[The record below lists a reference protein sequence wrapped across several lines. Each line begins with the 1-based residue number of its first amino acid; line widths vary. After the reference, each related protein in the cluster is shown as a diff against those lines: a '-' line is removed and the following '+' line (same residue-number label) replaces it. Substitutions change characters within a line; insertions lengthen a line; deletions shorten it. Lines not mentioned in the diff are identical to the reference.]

1 MLVTFPLLSIQDIC
15 SQLKSIFGCTYLKE
29 ENLQNPKPEVLK
41 PIYIKLL
48 TAIDPSVEPEHFK
61 LSEEDRLASR
71 YPECIEPLV
80 CTYRLY
86 QKLSDLSRSIVL
98 RDAKVSLKD
107 LTFPEQK
114 KTRLIISSLLNALKF
129 LYEFKNNELAK
140 HEIYSKEKNS
150 NFELEELEITF
161 KSLQLEVAH
170 LKDLIEERKTEFDV
184 KEKEVIEVE
193 NEKNKSIEDKDKLLS
208 VVKEL
213 EGKVE
218 RLEGEHS
225 EIELKRMKVK
235 ESVDRSRELVVS
247 DSEVVFN
254 EKGEKERRLAEL
266 RSKANA
272 EKIEEKNVSSHHKYL
287 NQCIQHAKRSINL
300 LSDPERLLLELSNNE
315 SLRNSYREEEI
326 KVIERTKNHQKTL
339 ATNHHEFDQQ
349 FKTIQVENDLLESKV
364 QSIKVAVIN
373 SQNRLDSLKNEIL
386 EQESA
391 NKALEGKKKEHEIAI
406 EELKS
411 NFEALKEMKELE
423 ISTIENLRLN
433 YAKLYEDEIKKC
445 IDRQRALISHRRM
458 RKFD

>member
-41 PIYIKLL
+41 PIYIRLI
-48 TAIDPSVEPEHFK
+48 TAIDPCIDADYFK
-61 LSEEDRLASR
+61 LSEEDRQSSR

-80 CTYRLY
+80 STYRLY
-86 QKLSDLSRSIVL
+86 QKLSDLSKSIIL
-98 RDAKVSLKD
+98 RDAKVTLKD

-150 NFELEELEITF
+150 NFELEELEISF
-161 KSLQLEVAH
+161 KSLKLEVSH
-170 LKDLIEERKTEFDV
+170 LKEFIEERRPEFDL
-184 KEKEVIEVE
+184 KEKEIGEVE
-193 NEKNKSIEDKDKLLS
+193 NEKNKSIEDKDKLLN

-213 EGKVE
+213 EVKVAK
-218 RLEGEHS
+218 LEAEHS
-225 EIELKRMKVK
+225 EIEMKRMKIK
-235 ESVDRSRELVVS
+235 DSVDRNKELVVS
-247 DSEVVFN
+247 DPQNVFN
-254 EKGEKERRLAEL
+254 EKSEKEKRLAEL
-266 RSKANA
+266 KNKANV
-272 EKIEEKNVSSHHKYL
+272 EKIEEKNLNSYHKYL

-300 LSDPERLLLELSNNE
+300 LSDFERVLLEMSNNE
-315 SLRNSYREEEI
+315 SLRNSYHEEEI
-326 KVIERTKNHQKTL
+326 KIIERTKNHQRTL
-339 ATNHHEFDQQ
+339 ATNQHEFDQQ

-373 SQNRLDSLKNEIL
+373 SQNRLDSIKNEIL
-386 EQESA
+386 EQEST
-391 NKALEGKKKEHEIAI
+391 NKVLESKKKEHESDI
-406 EELKS
+406 EELKN

-445 IDRQRALISHRRM
+445 IDKQKSLISQRRI